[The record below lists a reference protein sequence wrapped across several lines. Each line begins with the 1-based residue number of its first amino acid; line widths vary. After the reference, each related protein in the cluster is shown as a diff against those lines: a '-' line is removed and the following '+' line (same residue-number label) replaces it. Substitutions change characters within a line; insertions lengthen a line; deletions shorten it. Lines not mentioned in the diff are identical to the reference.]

1 MHEQILQNRGGSRFQ
16 MELTRLGIVALPMAV
31 HPQNGTLEPD
41 GATLVHS
48 ARFTHSCTGARS
60 G

>member
-1 MHEQILQNRGGSRFQ
+1 
-16 MELTRLGIVALPMAV
+16 MAV

-48 ARFTHSCTGARS
+48 ARFTHSCKGARERMIGS
-60 G
+60 PRRLQ